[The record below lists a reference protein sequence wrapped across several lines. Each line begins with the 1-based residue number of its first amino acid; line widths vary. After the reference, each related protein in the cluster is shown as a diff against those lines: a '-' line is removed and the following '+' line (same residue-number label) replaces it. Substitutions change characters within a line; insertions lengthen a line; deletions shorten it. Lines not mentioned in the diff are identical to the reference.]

1 MNLSINTTAN
11 LHNDVPMPLFGLG
24 VFKSKEGNEVETAV
38 QWALEA
44 GYRSIDTAALYG
56 NETGVGRA
64 IRACS
69 IPRSDIFVTSKVWNS
84 DQGYDQTLR
93 AFDTS
98 IEKLGFEYLDLYLVH
113 WPVKGKYKETWRALE
128 AIYRSGRV
136 KAIGVSNF
144 LVNHLDDLL
153 QSADVVP
160 MVNQFEFHP
169 YLQTPALVSYCK
181 AHQIVVEAWSPIM
194 KGRVMQVPELVQ
206 LGEKYGKT
214 AVQVTLRW
222 MLQRGIVTIPKSVK
236 QARIQS
242 NADIYDFELTEA
254 EIALISGLD
263 RGERIGPDPANFNF

>member
-24 VFKSKEGNEVETAV
+24 VFKSKEGSEVETAV

-113 WPVKGKYKETWRALE
+113 WPVKGEYKETWRALE

-144 LVNHLDDLL
+144 LINHLDDLL

-254 EIALISGLD
+254 EIALINGLD